1 MAVYSG
7 HAVFPSLYRD
17 MAEPKRYD
25 RMVDTTYLITF
36 VVYLIMAVSGYMM
49 FGLDTM
55 QEVTI
60 RMVYGIMFCNA
71 NRLLFSLWC

>member
-17 MAEPKRYD
+17 MAEPKTYD
-25 RMVDTTYLITF
+25 RMVDTTYVITF
-36 VVYLIMAVSGYMM
+36 TVYMIMAVAGYLM

-55 QEVTI
+55 QEVSP
-60 RMVYGIMFCNA
+60 
-71 NRLLFSLWC
+71 LKE